1 MTKSAQT
8 TISPLYEVLN
18 FGSRDFHG
26 FTFFLGCS
34 CLFELIF
41 ALYTCFICF
50 KIYHLTFAKKV

>member
-8 TISPLYEVLN
+8 TICPLYEVLN
-18 FGSRDFHG
+18 LHDLRDFHG

-41 ALYTCFICF
+41 AL
-50 KIYHLTFAKKV
+50 